1 MDLPAGNGRSS
12 GNAWRSRRRRNDP
25 LQRGHPAAGDARRT
39 TRPSTGRPRSRAR
52 PPSVGASETLEREQ
66 IPDDGLA
73 RLGSEP
79 LGRCAGP
86 GLVAADCR
94 MHRVLLTLGVRRARN
109 ERLCC
114 AGPKE
119 QLKRSARP
127 RRLQRPT
134 GRPYN
139 IPYLCDLS
147 HCVPAGKVATIPSAI
162 RRIERTVASL
172 ARATLDDLADNDQ
185 KRDTEREPPQRANH
199 QLTARRPCSPP
210 SPVPARLVYRHV
222 SRIISLPQFR
232 NAAVGAFYR
241 FFAPEEQARTPQ
253 PSGRPSEMG
262 DRRR

>member
-1 MDLPAGNGRSS
+1 
-12 GNAWRSRRRRNDP
+12 
-25 LQRGHPAAGDARRT
+25 
-39 TRPSTGRPRSRAR
+39 
-52 PPSVGASETLEREQ
+52 
-66 IPDDGLA
+66 
-73 RLGSEP
+73 
-79 LGRCAGP
+79 
-86 GLVAADCR
+86 
-94 MHRVLLTLGVRRARN
+94 
-109 ERLCC
+109 
-114 AGPKE
+114 
-119 QLKRSARP
+119 
-127 RRLQRPT
+127 
-134 GRPYN
+134 
-139 IPYLCDLS
+139 LCDLS
-147 HCVPAGKVATIPSAI
+147 LCVSAGKVATIPSAI

>member
-12 GNAWRSRRRRNDP
+12 GNACRWRRRRNVV
-25 LQRGHPAAGDARRT
+25 LQRDHPAAGDARRT
-39 TRPSTGRPRSRAR
+39 TRPSTGRPRSRFR
-52 PPSVGASETLEREQ
+52 HPSVGAPETLEREQ

-79 LGRCAGP
+79 LGRCADP
-86 GLVAADCR
+86 GLAAADCR

-185 KRDTEREPPQRANH
+185 KRDTERKPPQRANH